1 MKKLT
6 RLMMAAALAVSI
18 TACGATAN
26 TNASASSATDK
37 STATGEAGNETVTI
51 TYPEYMIPG
60 VMSDGTDE
68 ERMKAAKEFCKA
80 LLDREG
86 VLEAKPSADGSVIA
100 TMTGEAHKQLL
111 DDLKASI
118 DKTFADYFNDDDDD
132 DDDESDCSD
141 YTYNDDMTVFT
152 VNLDADDYE
161 SPYTTEA
168 MLFGISVEGY
178 QTLNGVEKPK
188 VTINYLDEKTGDVL
202 GTLTYPND
210 YDKISSDAEDT
221 LREMDEID

>member
-6 RLMMAAALAVSI
+6 SLMMAAALAVSI

-26 TNASASSATDK
+26 TNATASSATDK
-37 STATGEAGNETVTI
+37 STATAEAGNETVTI
-51 TYPEYMIPG
+51 IYPEYMIPG

-68 ERMKAAKEFCKA
+68 ERMKAAKEFCKV
-80 LLDREG
+80 LLDKEG

-100 TMTGEAHKQLL
+100 TMTREAHKKSL

-118 DKTFADYFNDDDDD
+118 NETFDDYFD
-132 DDDESDCSD
+132 DDDESDFSD

-152 VNLDADDYE
+152 VNMDADDYE

-168 MLFGISVEGY
+168 MLFGISAEGY
-178 QTLNGVEKPK
+178 QTLNGVETPRI
-188 VTINYLDEKTGDVL
+188 TINYLDEKTGDVL
-202 GTLTYPND
+202 GTLTYPDD
-210 YDKISSDAEDT
+210 YDKIFGDAEDT
-221 LREMDEID
+221 LREIGEID

>member
-6 RLMMAAALAVSI
+6 SLMMVAALAVSI

-26 TNASASSATDK
+26 TNETASSATDK
-37 STATGEAGNETVTI
+37 STSTAEAGNETVTI

-60 VMSDGTDE
+60 SMSNGTDE
-68 ERMKAAKEFCKA
+68 ERMKAAKEFCKV
-80 LLDREG
+80 LLDKEG
-86 VLEAKPSADGSVIA
+86 VLETKPSADGSVIA

-118 DKTFADYFNDDDDD
+118 DKTFDDFFDN

-152 VNLDADDYE
+152 VNMDADDYE

-168 MLFGISVEGY
+168 MLFGISAEGY
-178 QTLNGVEKPK
+178 QALNGVGKPK

-202 GTLTYPND
+202 GTLTYPDD
-210 YDKISSDAEDT
+210 YDKIFGDAEDT
-221 LREMDEID
+221 LREMSEID

>member
-6 RLMMAAALAVSI
+6 SLMMVAALAVSI

-26 TNASASSATDK
+26 TNAEASSAADK
-37 STATGEAGNETVTI
+37 STATAEASNETVTI

-68 ERMKAAKEFCKA
+68 ERMKAAKEFCKV

-86 VLEAKPSADGSVIA
+86 VLEAKPCADGSVIA
-100 TMTGEAHKQLL
+100 TMTREAHKKSL

-118 DKTFADYFNDDDDD
+118 DKMFDDFFDN
-132 DDDESDCSD
+132 DDDESDFSD
-141 YTYNDDMTVFT
+141 YTHNDDMTVFT
-152 VNLDADDYE
+152 VNMDADDYE

-168 MLFGISVEGY
+168 MLFGISAEGY

-188 VTINYLDEKTGDVL
+188 VTINYVDEKTGNVL
-202 GTLTYPND
+202 GTLTYPDD
-210 YDKISSDAEDT
+210 YDKIFGDAEDT
-221 LREMDEID
+221 LREIGEID

>member
-6 RLMMAAALAVSI
+6 SLMMAAALAVSI

-26 TNASASSATDK
+26 ANATASSATDK

-68 ERMKAAKEFCKA
+68 ERMEAAKEFCKV

-86 VLEAKPSADGSVIA
+86 VLEAKPGADGSVIA
-100 TMTGEAHKQLL
+100 TMTREAHKKSL

-118 DKTFADYFNDDDDD
+118 DETFADYFDDG
-132 DDDESDCSD
+132 DESDFSD

-152 VNLDADDYE
+152 VNMDADYE

-168 MLFGISVEGY
+168 MLFGISAEGY
-178 QTLNGVEKPK
+178 QALNGVEKPK
-188 VTINYLDEKTGDVL
+188 VTINYVDEKTGNVL
-202 GTLTYPND
+202 GTLTYPDD
-210 YDKISSDAEDT
+210 YDKIFSNTEDT

>member
-6 RLMMAAALAVSI
+6 SLMMVAALAVSI

-26 TNASASSATDK
+26 TNAEASSAADK
-37 STATGEAGNETVTI
+37 STATAEASNETVTI

-68 ERMKAAKEFCKA
+68 ERMKAAKKFCKV

-86 VLEAKPSADGSVIA
+86 VLEAKPCADGSVIA
-100 TMTGEAHKQLL
+100 TMTREAHKKSL

-118 DKTFADYFNDDDDD
+118 DKMFDDFFDN
-132 DDDESDCSD
+132 DDDESDFSD

-152 VNLDADDYE
+152 VNMDADDYE

-168 MLFGISVEGY
+168 MLFGISAEGY

-188 VTINYLDEKTGDVL
+188 VTINYVDEKTGNVL
-202 GTLTYPND
+202 GTLTYPDD
-210 YDKISSDAEDT
+210 YDKIFGDAEDT
-221 LREMDEID
+221 LREIGEID

>member
-6 RLMMAAALAVSI
+6 SLMMAAALAVSI

-26 TNASASSATDK
+26 TNAAASSATSK
-37 STATGEAGNETVTI
+37 STATAEAGNETVTI
-51 TYPEYMIPG
+51 IYPEYMIPG

-68 ERMKAAKEFCKA
+68 ERMKAAKEFCKV
-80 LLDREG
+80 LLDKEG

-100 TMTGEAHKQLL
+100 TMTREAHKKSL

-118 DKTFADYFNDDDDD
+118 DETFDDYFDDG
-132 DDDESDCSD
+132 DESDFSD

-152 VNLDADDYE
+152 VNMDADDYE

-168 MLFGISVEGY
+168 MLFGISAEGY
-178 QTLNGVEKPK
+178 QTLNGVETPRI
-188 VTINYLDEKTGDVL
+188 TINYLDEKTGDV
-202 GTLTYPND
+202 GD
-210 YDKISSDAEDT
+210 IDIS
-221 LREMDEID
+221 

>member
-6 RLMMAAALAVSI
+6 SLMMVAALAVSI

-26 TNASASSATDK
+26 TNETASSATDK
-37 STATGEAGNETVTI
+37 STATAEAGNETVTI

-60 VMSDGTDE
+60 SMSNGTDE
-68 ERMKAAKEFCKA
+68 ERMKAAKEFCKV
-80 LLDREG
+80 LLDKEG
-86 VLEAKPSADGSVIA
+86 VLETKPSADGSVIA

-118 DKTFADYFNDDDDD
+118 DKTFDDFFDN

-152 VNLDADDYE
+152 VNMDADDYE

-168 MLFGISVEGY
+168 MLFGISAEGY
-178 QTLNGVEKPK
+178 QSLNGVGKPK

-202 GTLTYPND
+202 GTLTYPDD
-210 YDKISSDAEDT
+210 YDKIFGDAEDT
-221 LREMDEID
+221 LREMSEID

>member
-6 RLMMAAALAVSI
+6 SLMMAAALAVSI

-26 TNASASSATDK
+26 ANATASSATDK

-51 TYPEYMIPG
+51 IYPEYMIPG

-68 ERMKAAKEFCKA
+68 ERMKAAKEFCKV
-80 LLDREG
+80 LLDKEG

-100 TMTGEAHKQLL
+100 TMTREAHKKSL

-118 DKTFADYFNDDDDD
+118 DETFDDYFDDG
-132 DDDESDCSD
+132 DESDFSD

-152 VNLDADDYE
+152 VNMDADDYE

-168 MLFGISVEGY
+168 MLFGISAEGY
-178 QTLNGVEKPK
+178 QTLNGVETPRI
-188 VTINYLDEKTGDVL
+188 TINYLDEKTGDV
-202 GTLTYPND
+202 GD
-210 YDKISSDAEDT
+210 IDIS
-221 LREMDEID
+221 

>member
-6 RLMMAAALAVSI
+6 SLIMAAALAVSI

-100 TMTGEAHKQLL
+100 TMMREAHKKSL

-118 DKTFADYFNDDDDD
+118 DETFDDYFDDG
-132 DDDESDCSD
+132 DESDFSD

-152 VNLDADDYE
+152 VNMDADDYE

-168 MLFGISVEGY
+168 MLFGISAEGY
-178 QTLNGVEKPK
+178 QALNGVEKPK
-188 VTINYLDEKTGDVL
+188 VTINYVDEKTGNVL
-202 GTLTYPND
+202 GTLTYPDD
-210 YDKISSDAEDT
+210 YDKIFGDAEDT
-221 LREMDEID
+221 LREMGEID

>member
-6 RLMMAAALAVSI
+6 SLMMAAALAVSI

-26 TNASASSATDK
+26 TNAAASPATDK
-37 STATGEAGNETVTI
+37 STATAEAGNDTVTI

-60 VMSDGTDE
+60 AMSDGTDE
-68 ERMKAAKEFCKA
+68 ERMKAAKEFCKV

-86 VLEAKPSADGSVIA
+86 VLEAKPCADGSVIA
-100 TMTGEAHKQLL
+100 MMTREAHKKSL

-118 DKTFADYFNDDDDD
+118 DETFDDYFDD

-168 MLFGISVEGY
+168 MLFGIR
-178 QTLNGVEKPK
+178 P
-188 VTINYLDEKTGDVL
+188 
-202 GTLTYPND
+202 
-210 YDKISSDAEDT
+210 
-221 LREMDEID
+221 

>member
-6 RLMMAAALAVSI
+6 SLMMAAALAVSI

-26 TNASASSATDK
+26 TNATASSATDK
-37 STATGEAGNETVTI
+37 STATAEAGNETVTI
-51 TYPEYMIPG
+51 IYPEYMIPG

-68 ERMKAAKEFCKA
+68 ERMKAAKEFCKV
-80 LLDREG
+80 LLDKEG

-100 TMTGEAHKQLL
+100 TMTREAHKKSL

-118 DKTFADYFNDDDDD
+118 NETFDDYFDDG
-132 DDDESDCSD
+132 DESDFSD

-152 VNLDADDYE
+152 VNMDADDYE

-168 MLFGISVEGY
+168 MLFGISAEGY
-178 QTLNGVEKPK
+178 QTLNGVETPRI
-188 VTINYLDEKTGDVL
+188 TINYLDEKTGDVL
-202 GTLTYPND
+202 GTLTYPDD
-210 YDKISSDAEDT
+210 YDKIFGDAEDT
-221 LREMDEID
+221 LREMSEIDLA

>member
-6 RLMMAAALAVSI
+6 SLMMAAALAVSI

-26 TNASASSATDK
+26 TNAAASSATDK
-37 STATGEAGNETVTI
+37 STATAEAGNETVTI

-60 VMSDGTDE
+60 VMSDSTDE
-68 ERMKAAKEFCKA
+68 ERMKAAKEFCKV
-80 LLDREG
+80 LLDSEG
-86 VLEAKPSADGSVIA
+86 VLEAKPCADGSVIA
-100 TMTGEAHKQLL
+100 TMTREAHKKSL

-118 DKTFADYFNDDDDD
+118 DETFDDYFD
-132 DDDESDCSD
+132 DDDESDFSD

-152 VNLDADDYE
+152 VNMDADYE

-168 MLFGISVEGY
+168 MLFGISAEGY
-178 QTLNGVEKPK
+178 QALNGVEKPK
-188 VTINYLDEKTGDVL
+188 VTINYVDEKTGNVL
-202 GTLTYPND
+202 GTLTYPDD
-210 YDKISSDAEDT
+210 YDKIFSNTEDT

>member
-6 RLMMAAALAVSI
+6 SLMMAAALAVSI

-26 TNASASSATDK
+26 TNATASSATDK
-37 STATGEAGNETVTI
+37 STATTEAGNETVTI

-68 ERMKAAKEFCKA
+68 ERMEAAKEFCKV
-80 LLDREG
+80 LLDKEG

-118 DKTFADYFNDDDDD
+118 DETFDDYFD

-152 VNLDADDYE
+152 A
-161 SPYTTEA
+161 PA
-168 MLFGISVEGY
+168 PG
-178 QTLNGVEKPK
+178 KP
-188 VTINYLDEKTGDVL
+188 T
-202 GTLTYPND
+202 P
-210 YDKISSDAEDT
+210 
-221 LREMDEID
+221 

>member
-6 RLMMAAALAVSI
+6 SLMMAAALAVSI

-26 TNASASSATDK
+26 TNAAASPATDK
-37 STATGEAGNETVTI
+37 STATAEAGNETVTI

-60 VMSDGTDE
+60 AMSDGTDE
-68 ERMKAAKEFCKA
+68 ERMKAAKEFCKV

-100 TMTGEAHKQLL
+100 TMMREAHKKSLN
-111 DDLKASI
+111 DLKASI
-118 DKTFADYFNDDDDD
+118 DETFDDYFDDG
-132 DDDESDCSD
+132 DESDFSD

-152 VNLDADDYE
+152 VNIDADDYE

-168 MLFGISVEGY
+168 MLFGISAEGY
-178 QTLNGVEKPK
+178 QAMNGIEKPK
-188 VTINYLDEKTGDVL
+188 VTINYVDEKTGDVL
-202 GTLTYPND
+202 GALTYPDD
-210 YDKISSDAEDT
+210 YDKIFGDAEDT
-221 LREMDEID
+221 LREICEID

>member
-6 RLMMAAALAVSI
+6 SLMMAAALAVSI

-26 TNASASSATDK
+26 ANATASSATDK

-68 ERMKAAKEFCKA
+68 ERMEAAKEFCKV
-80 LLDREG
+80 LPDREG

-100 TMTGEAHKQLL
+100 TMTREAHKKSL

-118 DKTFADYFNDDDDD
+118 DETFADYFDDG
-132 DDDESDCSD
+132 DESDFSD

-152 VNLDADDYE
+152 VNMDADYE

-168 MLFGISVEGY
+168 MLFGISAEGY
-178 QTLNGVEKPK
+178 QALNGVEKPK
-188 VTINYLDEKTGDVL
+188 VTINYVDEKTGNVL
-202 GTLTYPND
+202 GTLTYPDD
-210 YDKISSDAEDT
+210 YDKIFSNTEDT

>member
-6 RLMMAAALAVSI
+6 SLMMVAALAVSI

-26 TNASASSATDK
+26 TNETASSATDK
-37 STATGEAGNETVTI
+37 STATAEAGNETVTI

-60 VMSDGTDE
+60 SMSNGTDE
-68 ERMKAAKEFCKA
+68 ERMKAAKEFCKV
-80 LLDREG
+80 LLDKEG
-86 VLEAKPSADGSVIA
+86 VLETKPSADGSVIA

-118 DKTFADYFNDDDDD
+118 DKTFDDFFDN

-152 VNLDADDYE
+152 VNMDADDYE

-168 MLFGISVEGY
+168 MLFGISAEGY
-178 QTLNGVEKPK
+178 QALNGVGKPK

-202 GTLTYPND
+202 GTLTYPDD
-210 YDKISSDAEDT
+210 YDKIFGDAEDT
-221 LREMDEID
+221 LREIGEID

>member
-6 RLMMAAALAVSI
+6 SIMMAAALAVSI

-26 TNASASSATDK
+26 TNAAASSATDK
-37 STATGEAGNETVTI
+37 STATAEAGNETVTI

-60 VMSDGTDE
+60 AMSDDTDE
-68 ERMKAAKEFCKA
+68 ERMKAAKEFCKV
-80 LLDREG
+80 LLDKEG

-111 DDLKASI
+111 DDLKASFNE
-118 DKTFADYFNDDDDD
+118 TFDDYFD
-132 DDDESDCSD
+132 DDDESDFSD

-152 VNLDADDYE
+152 VNMDADDYE

-168 MLFGISVEGY
+168 MLFGICAEGY
-178 QTLNGVEKPK
+178 QALNGVEKPK
-188 VTINYLDEKTGDVL
+188 VTINYVDEKTGNVL
-202 GTLTYPND
+202 GTLTYPDD
-210 YDKISSDAEDT
+210 YDKIFSDAEDT
-221 LREMDEID
+221 LREMGEID

>member
-6 RLMMAAALAVSI
+6 SLMMAAALAVSI

-26 TNASASSATDK
+26 TNAAASSATDK
-37 STATGEAGNETVTI
+37 STATAEAGNETVTI

-60 VMSDGTDE
+60 VMSDSTDE
-68 ERMKAAKEFCKA
+68 ERMKAAKEFCKV
-80 LLDREG
+80 LLDSEG
-86 VLEAKPSADGSVIA
+86 VLEAKPCADGSVIA
-100 TMTGEAHKQLL
+100 TMTREAHKKSL

-118 DKTFADYFNDDDDD
+118 NETFDDYFD
-132 DDDESDCSD
+132 DDDESDFSD

-152 VNLDADDYE
+152 VNMDADYE

-168 MLFGISVEGY
+168 MLFGISAEGY
-178 QTLNGVEKPK
+178 QALNGVEKPK
-188 VTINYLDEKTGDVL
+188 VTINYVDEKTGNVL
-202 GTLTYPND
+202 GTLTYPDD
-210 YDKISSDAEDT
+210 YDKIFSNTEDT

>member
-6 RLMMAAALAVSI
+6 SLMMAAALAVSI

-26 TNASASSATDK
+26 TNATASSATDK
-37 STATGEAGNETVTI
+37 STATAEAGNETVTI
-51 TYPEYMIPG
+51 IYPENMIPG

-68 ERMKAAKEFCKA
+68 ERMKAAKEFCKV
-80 LLDREG
+80 LLDKEG

-100 TMTGEAHKQLL
+100 TMTREAHKKSL

-118 DKTFADYFNDDDDD
+118 DETFDDYFDDG
-132 DDDESDCSD
+132 DESDFSD

-152 VNLDADDYE
+152 VNMDADDYE

-168 MLFGISVEGY
+168 MLFGISAEGY
-178 QTLNGVEKPK
+178 QTLNGVETPRI
-188 VTINYLDEKTGDVL
+188 TINYLDEKTGDVL
-202 GTLTYPND
+202 GTLTYPDD
-210 YDKISSDAEDT
+210 YDKIFGDAEDT
-221 LREMDEID
+221 LREMSEIDLA

>member
-6 RLMMAAALAVSI
+6 SLMMVAALAVSI

-26 TNASASSATDK
+26 TNAEASSAADK
-37 STATGEAGNETVTI
+37 STATAEASNETVTI

-68 ERMKAAKEFCKA
+68 ERMKAAKEFCKV

-86 VLEAKPSADGSVIA
+86 VLEAKPCADGSVIA
-100 TMTGEAHKQLL
+100 TMSREAHKKSL

-118 DKTFADYFNDDDDD
+118 DKMFDDFFDN
-132 DDDESDCSD
+132 DDDESDFSD

-152 VNLDADDYE
+152 VNMDADDYE

-168 MLFGISVEGY
+168 MLFGISAEGY

-188 VTINYLDEKTGDVL
+188 VTINYVDEKTGNVL
-202 GTLTYPND
+202 GTLTYPDD
-210 YDKISSDAEDT
+210 YDKIFGDAEDT
-221 LREMDEID
+221 LREIGEID

>member
-6 RLMMAAALAVSI
+6 SLMMAAALAVSI

-26 TNASASSATDK
+26 ANATASSATDK

-68 ERMKAAKEFCKA
+68 ERMEAAKEFCKV

-86 VLEAKPSADGSVIA
+86 VLEAKPCADGSVIA
-100 TMTGEAHKQLL
+100 TMTREAHKKSL

-118 DKTFADYFNDDDDD
+118 NETFDDYFD
-132 DDDESDCSD
+132 DDDESDFSD

-152 VNLDADDYE
+152 VNMDSDDYE

-168 MLFGISVEGY
+168 MLFGISAEGY
-178 QTLNGVEKPK
+178 QALNGVETPR

-202 GTLTYPND
+202 GTLTYPDD
-210 YDKISSDAEDT
+210 YDKILGDAEDT
-221 LREMDEID
+221 LREMGEID

>member
-6 RLMMAAALAVSI
+6 SLMMAAALAVSI

-26 TNASASSATDK
+26 TNAAASSATDK
-37 STATGEAGNETVTI
+37 STATAEAGNETVTI

-60 VMSDGTDE
+60 VMSDSTDE
-68 ERMKAAKEFCKA
+68 ERMKAAKEFCKV
-80 LLDREG
+80 LLDSEG

-100 TMTGEAHKQLL
+100 TMTREAHKKSL

-118 DKTFADYFNDDDDD
+118 DETFDDYFDDG
-132 DDDESDCSD
+132 DESDFSD

-152 VNLDADDYE
+152 VNMDADYE

-168 MLFGISVEGY
+168 MLFGISAEGY
-178 QTLNGVEKPK
+178 QALNGVEKPK
-188 VTINYLDEKTGDVL
+188 VTINYVDEKTGNVL
-202 GTLTYPND
+202 GTLTYPDD
-210 YDKISSDAEDT
+210 YDKIFSNTEDT

>member
-6 RLMMAAALAVSI
+6 SLMMAAALAVSI

-26 TNASASSATDK
+26 TNATASSATDK
-37 STATGEAGNETVTI
+37 STATAEAGNETVTI
-51 TYPEYMIPG
+51 IYPEYMIPG

-68 ERMKAAKEFCKA
+68 ERMKAAKEFCKV
-80 LLDREG
+80 LLDKEG

-100 TMTGEAHKQLL
+100 TMTREAHKKSL

-118 DKTFADYFNDDDDD
+118 DETFDDYFDDG
-132 DDDESDCSD
+132 DESDFSD

-152 VNLDADDYE
+152 VNMDADDYE

-168 MLFGISVEGY
+168 MLFGISAEGY
-178 QTLNGVEKPK
+178 QALNGVETPRI
-188 VTINYLDEKTGDVL
+188 TINYLDEKTGDVL
-202 GTLTYPND
+202 GTLTYPDD
-210 YDKISSDAEDT
+210 YDKIFGDAEDT
-221 LREMDEID
+221 LREMSEIDLA